1 MSCKTK
7 TTMGKNKYF
16 STKSVFG
23 QLISLIDDSMISK
36 AVKKHDSDRYVK
48 HFKCQDHLFSMIFC
62 CLEKCNS
69 LREVSGGMV
78 GLSGKEHT
86 VRINHLPKRSTL
98 ADANKGRKV
107 EFFEEVYNELLKK
120 YGFVLSDSRLE
131 VVLGK
136 KIKIVDSTTI
146 SLFKDILECVGRKSI
161 DGKSKGGIKS
171 HTVINADEKV
181 PNLVWF
187 SPARTHDHRFLEH
200 LKYDENTLYIFDKG
214 YNDYVAFAHF
224 TEQKTGFVTRIKSNA
239 KYEVTQKN
247 IIPENIHSGVLSDQI
262 IEVDLDNKV
271 NKTKTKLKLRKI
283 EYYDREHKRT
293 FEFISNL
300 FEFRADTIAAL
311 YKLRWQ
317 IELLFKQ
324 IKQNFPLKYFLGDNE
339 NAIKIQI
346 YCVLI
351 VNLLMSVIQKS
362 LKKQWSFSNLVSF
375 CRIHLFNY
383 INLTK
388 FFESPEKDWE
398 LEMENDGQL
407 GLFDDYLATG

>member
-1 MSCKTK
+1 
-7 TTMGKNKYF
+7 MGKNKYF

-23 QLISLIDDSMISK
+23 QLISLIDDSMIQK

-48 HFKCQDHLFSMIFC
+48 HFKCQYHLFSMIFC
-62 CLEKCNS
+62 SLEKCNS
-69 LREVSGGMV
+69 LREVAGGMV
-78 GLSGKEHT
+78 GLSDKKET
-86 VRINHLPKRSTL
+86 VRINHLPKKSTL

-107 EFFEEVYNELLKK
+107 EFFEEIYNNLLKK
-120 YGFVLSDSRLE
+120 YSFVLSDSRVE
-131 VVLGK
+131 IALGK
-136 KIKIVDSTTI
+136 KVKIVDSTTI
-146 SLFKDILECVGRKSI
+146 SLFKDILKCVGRKSA

-171 HTVINADEKV
+171 HSVINADEKV

-187 SPARTHDHRFLEH
+187 TAATTHDHQFLEK
-200 LKYDENTLYIFDKG
+200 LKCDEHTVYIFDKG
-214 YNDYVAFAHF
+214 YNDYKAFEHF
-224 TEQKTGFVTRIKSNA
+224 SEQNTGFVTRIKDNA
-239 KYEVTQKN
+239 KYEVIQKN
-247 IIPENIHSGVLSDQI
+247 DIPGNIHSGVLSDEI
-262 IEVDLDNKV
+262 IEVEV
-271 NKTKTKLKLRKI
+271 NKGSTKTKLKLRKI
-283 EYYDREHKRT
+283 KYYDREHKRS

-311 YKLRWQ
+311 YKIRWQ

-351 VNLLMSVIQKS
+351 VNLLLGVVKKS
-362 LKKQWSFSNLVSF
+362 LKRQWSFSNLVSF

-383 INLTK
+383 IHLTK
-388 FFESPEKDWE
+388 FLESPENDWK
-398 LEMENDGQL
+398 LDQANDGQL

>member
-1 MSCKTK
+1 
-7 TTMGKNKYF
+7 MGKNKYF

-23 QLISLIDDSMISK
+23 QLISLIDDSMIQK

-62 CLEKCNS
+62 SLEKCNS
-69 LREVSGGMV
+69 LREVAGGMV
-78 GLSGKEHT
+78 GLSDKKET
-86 VRINHLPKRSTL
+86 VRINHLPKKSTL

-107 EFFEEVYNELLKK
+107 EFFEEIYNNLLEK
-120 YGFVLSDSRLE
+120 YSFVLSDSRIE
-131 VVLGK
+131 TALGK
-136 KIKIVDSTTI
+136 KVKIVDSTTI
-146 SLFKDILECVGRKSI
+146 SLFKDILKCVGRKSA

-171 HTVINADEKV
+171 HSVINADEKV
-181 PNLVWF
+181 PSLVWF
-187 SPARTHDHRFLEH
+187 TPARTHDHKFLEK
-200 LKYDENTLYIFDKG
+200 LKCDEHTVYIFDKG
-214 YNDYVAFAHF
+214 YNDYKAFAHF
-224 TEQKTGFVTRIKSNA
+224 TQHNTGFVTRIKDNA
-239 KYEVTQKN
+239 KYEVTQTN
-247 IIPENIHSGVLSDQI
+247 LIPENIHSGVLSDEI
-262 IEVDLDNKV
+262 IEVEV
-271 NKTKTKLKLRKI
+271 NKGSAKTKLKLRKI
-283 EYYDREHKRT
+283 KYYDREHKRS

-311 YKLRWQ
+311 YKIRWQ

-351 VNLLMSVIQKS
+351 VNLLMGVVKKS
-362 LKKQWSFSNLVSF
+362 LKRQWSFSNLVSF

-383 INLTK
+383 IHLTK
-388 FFESPEKDWE
+388 FLESPEIEWE
-398 LEMENDGQL
+398 LDRENDGQL